1 MESAAHQKVYLD
13 WVPFHHCH
21 FVSNDTIGELAVHL
35 LAQRIVR
42 TLRLMSRPRLALS
55 PLT

>member
-13 WVPFHHCH
+13 WFPFHHCH